1 MSAYWCSRCGGEMVS
16 CECGE
21 VDEVDEVDDYT
32 PEPEYLAEDIDDR
45 SVVWTVGD
53 NGVGRVEVQQ

>member
-1 MSAYWCSRCGGEMVS
+1 MSTYCRQCQGEMIS

-21 VDEVDEVDDYT
+21 VEEFDDYT

-45 SVVWTVGD
+45 SVVWTVAD
-53 NGVGRVEVQQ
+53 NGVGRIEVQR

>member
-1 MSAYWCSRCGGEMVS
+1 MSYYWCSRCGGEMVS

-21 VDEVDEVDDYT
+21 VDEVDDYT

-45 SVVWTVGD
+45 FVVWTVNDSGI
-53 NGVGRVEVQQ
+53 GRVEVQQ